1 MGEIGLP
8 RREVL
13 YELRWWEVR
22 AILRGYN
29 RRHRDAWSIARWQT
43 YHLMCV
49 SGADLKGAGIL
60 TPMDLIRFPW
70 EDADSPETDD
80 NPAGMPSAEEIERL
94 RELMRQENAAIDE
107 GKPAT

>member
-43 YHLMCV
+43 YHLMAV
-49 SGADLKGAGIL
+49 SGADLEKAHIYSPL
-60 TPMDLIRFPW
+60 DLIRFPW
-70 EDADSPETDD
+70 DHLPDGDAADT
-80 NPAGMPSAEEIERL
+80 PAPGMPSAEEIEHL
-94 RELMRQENAAIDE
+94 RELMRQENE

>member
-8 RREVL
+8 SREVL

-43 YHLMCV
+43 YHLMAV
-49 SGADLKGAGIL
+49 SGADLEKAHIYG
-60 TPMDLIRFPW
+60 PMDLIRFPW
-70 EDADSPETDD
+70 DNVKGDDTDSTT
-80 NPAGMPSAEEIERL
+80 AGMPSAEEIEHL
-94 RELMRQENAAIDE
+94 RELMRQENASIDSS
-107 GKPAT
+107 P